1 MVSSVLSYPAQAFE
15 FPFLSPY
22 LQSVGS
28 DFTRGVN
35 FASSGATASNSS
47 VASPFYFEVQT
58 EQFRY
63 FKERTLAVWNAGE
76 QGGSRGRL
84 QTLLTKPEYFEKG
97 LYIVGLGINDFLV
110 PLIGRIESIEQV
122 QANAPHATANAI
134 LSGVKSLYQQG
145 ARNIMVLNV
154 PPAGCYPVSV
164 QMLGPWNASA
174 LDSDG
179 CVTALNSAIQAS
191 NALLKAGLD
200 DLRARTA
207 DASIIL
213 ADLYSSVKTLITNGS
228 QFGKCILLLN
238 FSCWTSDLMHSFAL
252 VLLNLLCRISGLTLD
267 VDNGFS
273 CVMSRLT
280 SETLEEKLN

>member
-1 MVSSVLSYPAQAFE
+1 MGMQ
-15 FPFLSPY
+15 
-22 LQSVGS
+22 
-28 DFTRGVN
+28 
-35 FASSGATASNSS
+35 
-47 VASPFYFEVQT
+47 
-58 EQFRY
+58 
-63 FKERTLAVWNAGE
+63 
-76 QGGSRGRL
+76 
-84 QTLLTKPEYFEKG
+84 
-97 LYIVGLGINDFLV
+97 
-110 PLIGRIESIEQV
+110 
-122 QANAPHATANAI
+122 
-134 LSGVKSLYQQG
+134 SLYQQG

-179 CVTALNSAIQAS
+179 CLTALNSAIQAS

-213 ADLYSSVKTLITNGS
+213 ADLYSIVKTLITNGS

-238 FSCWTSDLMHSFAL
+238 FSCWSSDLMHSVAL
-252 VLLNLLCRISGLTLD
+252 VLLNLSCRISDLTLD
-267 VDNGFS
+267 VDNAFS